1 MIRLEGYDK
10 GFSERWDCQP
20 SVIVDGDTAANTY
33 MLRQQQQTSRYSLI
47 RSYWGSGVAP
57 SHRQDF

>member
-10 GFSERWDCQP
+10 GFSKRWDCQP

-33 MLRQQQQTSRYSLI
+33 MLRQQQQADIPSSVPT
-47 RSYWGSGVAP
+47 GVP
-57 SHRQDF
+57 RLH

>member
-10 GFSERWDCQP
+10 GFSKRWDCQP

-33 MLRQQQQTSRYSLI
+33 MLRQQQQTS
-47 RSYWGSGVAP
+47 
-57 SHRQDF
+57 